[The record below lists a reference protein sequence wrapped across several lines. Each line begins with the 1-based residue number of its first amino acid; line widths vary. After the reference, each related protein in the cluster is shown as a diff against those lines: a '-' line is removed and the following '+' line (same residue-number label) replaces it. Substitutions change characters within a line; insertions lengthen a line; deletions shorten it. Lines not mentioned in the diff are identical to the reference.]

1 MARRR
6 SLDPVIARV
15 GDLVVERDP
24 GRRTGRLLR
33 QDDMDA
39 SYIDL
44 ADARHL
50 EFDYLRWARIVLETV
65 HATRV
70 LHVGGA
76 GCALARALAAAD
88 PQSRHE
94 VVEVDPVVL
103 DVAREHLG
111 LRRGPGLRVRV
122 GDGRQRIAARTDD
135 SADAI
140 VLDAFVGARVPPHLV
155 TVEALADAARVAPLI
170 LVNIVDTRSLDDT
183 RAIAAAL
190 GSAYPSVAALGSRGL
205 RGGNVVLIG
214 ALYEPPLELI
224 GARAAADPSPARVI
238 MPDEIERLVAGRH
251 APRDG
256 EAPPPGQTR
265 GGRARSAGTAMPA
278 TPRRNATVKLPQS
291 K

>member
-6 SLDPVIARV
+6 TLDPVIARV

-24 GRRTGRLLR
+24 GRPTGRLLR

-44 ADARHL
+44 AAPRHL
-50 EFDYLRWARIVLETV
+50 EFDYLRWTRIVLEAV
-65 HATRV
+65 RATRV

-103 DVAREHLG
+103 DVARAHLG
-111 LRRGPGLRVRV
+111 LRRTPGLKVRV
-122 GDGRQRIAARTDD
+122 GDGRERIAAKADG
-135 SADAI
+135 SVDAI
-140 VLDAFVGARVPPHLV
+140 VLDAFVGARVPRHLV
-155 TVEALADAARVAPLI
+155 TAEALADAARVAPLA
-170 LVNIVDTRSLDDT
+170 LVNIVDTRRLDDT

-190 GSAYPSVAALGSRGL
+190 RSAYPWVAALGARGL

-214 ALYEPPLELI
+214 APQAPPVDRI
-224 GARAAADPSPARVI
+224 GPRTAADPSPARVVT
-238 MPDEIERLVAGRH
+238 PAEVRRLVAGRR
-251 APRDG
+251 APRDD
-256 EAPPPGQTR
+256 EAPPDQTR
-265 GGRARSAGTAMPA
+265 GGRARTAGTAMPA
-278 TPRRNATVKLPQS
+278 MPRRNATVRLPQS